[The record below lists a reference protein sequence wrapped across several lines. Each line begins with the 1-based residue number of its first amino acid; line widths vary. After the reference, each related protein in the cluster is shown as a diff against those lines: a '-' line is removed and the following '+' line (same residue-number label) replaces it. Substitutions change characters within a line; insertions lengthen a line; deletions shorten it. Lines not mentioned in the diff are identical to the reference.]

1 MATTTQYGR
10 VVYKKKDELIKAV
23 RDLHGLEIH
32 EVCIMALDIV
42 GSKGCKQFMYFMTPH
57 ERHGFIGRNYGP
69 QSDKH
74 AYEVIPE
81 MDIGHKVYIVWDID
95 RKLCMMDDTEQWMI
109 KNFQE
114 AKANIV
120 DSIMNYFAAFT
131 RDRMGIVFEPQI
143 GTNVQIAHAEEIDT
157 KPLEKLSIHVRMNI
171 LCKCWTDVK
180 TITESFIQY
189 LAIKCTPEEY
199 KLLFTV
205 KQDKNQKFVEDK
217 CIIDTSIYSK
227 FRSMRKLYQSKGTP
241 GALILLPYGA
251 SSTSPED
258 HEVIYNEHTCQVDNT
273 MDISDKPVH
282 IQGIPATDLTGLMKK
297 GPKLRLFVQRPNTKC
312 QQKKCKVPV
321 KTIDAVKEL
330 IESSEVTKNLLKHD
344 NPKVSSIERHEH
356 TVDFIF
362 SPCTGCACP
371 AKGSCHSSNRFYLQY
386 NHNFRSLKAICFN
399 EKCQAIL
406 EESPIKLPI
415 QNTMAIR
422 ETHVA
427 AYNTNTMGCM
437 HTIINWTDKY
447 TEESL
452 RSYNIYVQNEQGQH
466 PDSITCPEDPMVKS
480 ENNGHNWWEKQDIA
494 KMENT
499 HEYEN
504 GSGNNDKEVLRSMI
518 AIKAQMGLGK
528 TEQLIA
534 DLQHVPPETSMLVI
548 THSRVFSNKM
558 KAELETLNFQCY
570 LDAER
575 GQISDHRVVCCL
587 DSLPRLKLPSENGY
601 DIVIIDELLSVETRA
616 GSPFMRHDEVFAHME
631 YILRNSNTLVFMDA
645 YVDNTAC
652 YQFIKYLENL
662 RDHECRWIHNE
673 YVRPN
678 NRVCQ
683 LILNRTSKQSAGHKR
698 TAIRAIISEL
708 QAGKRVVVPSSSK
721 TFIKDLMARVA
732 KLNEDGTGKTLKVA
746 SYTADTPPEE
756 LAKAIKDPHEAWR
769 DLDLLAYSPTI
780 TSGISFKESHFDCLI
795 AYAENSAKMPLI
807 DAVLQQLFRVRC
819 LSDAPEDGHNGAN
832 MRVFLNDTRKVTP
845 SDMPLSLATIERD
858 LDRKVRYKLGAFQ
871 DGKWEIPEYLV
882 DTGDTPTVPLVY
894 KAGQLFPM
902 YDKDRL
908 SYIMLIGMIYL
919 RNKSACYYTDIMI
932 NTLRTDYGIKT
943 NVTCYNEEDADNT
956 EKAISRDANDS
967 YIVPFCNDLILPD
980 REAAEV
986 IRGTVYG
993 PEEKTDVKIINEN
1006 DGFGHWLTVPMTVLQ
1021 RSQLFTFKMAQDYY
1035 KLREPVDRRFFET
1048 FITDASTANGQKDAI
1063 ARFFAWKRFC
1073 RLRMTLQENR
1083 EIYAANLIKTARSKE
1098 RNFKLYYDTN
1108 LDKYEQMVIYGQE
1121 LLLALCGS
1129 TENTR
1134 LLDIGE
1140 HKYIMLR
1147 ETFKDR
1153 VDAYMTRVTETKF
1166 KSMVDLFEFR
1176 NTRYNSKKTLTSSQ
1190 KGVSHFIKKILLD
1203 AFNID
1208 FTEHGSRKK
1217 CIDASA
1223 WQVLKGYGVDYDEW
1237 DEQ

>member
-1 MATTTQYGR
+1 MAATTTQYGR
-10 VVYKKKDELIKAV
+10 VVYKKKDQLIKAV
-23 RDLHGLEIH
+23 RDLHGLELH
-32 EVCIMALDIV
+32 EVYILALDIV
-42 GSKGCKQFMYFMTPH
+42 GSKSCKQFIYFLNPH
-57 ERHGFIGRNYGP
+57 ERHGFISRNCGYKC
-69 QSDKH
+69 DKH

-131 RDRMGIVFEPQI
+131 KDRMGIAFEPQI

-157 KPLEKLSIHVRMNI
+157 KPPEKLSIHVRMNI

-189 LAIKCTPEEY
+189 LSNKCTPEEH

-205 KQDKNQKFVEDK
+205 KQDKNQKFVEEK

-241 GALILLPYGA
+241 GALALVPYGA

-258 HEVIYNEHTCQVDNT
+258 HEVIYNEHTCQDNDT
-273 MDISDKPVH
+273 MDISDKPIH
-282 IQGIPATDLTGLMKK
+282 IPNVPQGDVTLEKNPKTGGK
-297 GPKLRLFVQRPNTKC
+297 GAKLRITVSKHKPK
-312 QQKKCKVPV
+312 KKCKIPAG
-321 KTIDAVKEL
+321 TIDQVKNL
-330 IESSEVTKNLLKHD
+330 IESSGAIKELLKHD
-344 NPKVSSIERHEH
+344 SPTVTSIEQHEH

-362 SPCTGCACP
+362 APCTGCSCP
-371 AKGSCHSSNRFYLQY
+371 AKGSRHSSNRFYLQY
-386 NHNFRSLKAICFN
+386 DHKWRTLKARCFN
-399 EKCQAIL
+399 KNCQAIL
-406 EESPIKLPI
+406 KDCPLKLSIQDDSAIFES
-415 QNTMAIR
+415 R
-422 ETHVA
+422 A
-427 AYNTNTMGCM
+427 AMSNVNSMGCM
-437 HTIINWTDKY
+437 HSIISSEKY
-447 TEESL
+447 TAASMRPYEISKPTED
-452 RSYNIYVQNEQGQH
+452 NE
-466 PDSITCPEDPMVKS
+466 DER
-480 ENNGHNWWEKQDIA
+480 A
-494 KMENT
+494 
-499 HEYEN
+499 Y
-504 GSGNNDKEVLRSMI
+504 SGIRSMI
-518 AIKAQMGLGK
+518 AINAQMGLGK

-534 DLQHVPPETSMLVI
+534 DLQNVPPETSMLVI

-558 KAELETLNFQCY
+558 KAELEAMNFKCY

-587 DSLPRLKLPSENGY
+587 DSLPRLKLPSANGY
-601 DIVIIDELLSVETRA
+601 DIVIIDELLSVLARA
-616 GSPFMRHDEVFAHME
+616 SSNYMRHDEVYAYMD
-631 YILRNSNTLVFMDA
+631 YILRNSKQLVFMDA
-645 YVDNTAC
+645 YVDNMFC
-652 YQFIKYLENL
+652 YQFIRYLERA
-662 RDHECRWIHNE
+662 RDHECRWIHNA
-673 YVRPN
+673 YVRPS
-678 NRVCQ
+678 NRECE
-683 LILNRTSKQSAGHKR
+683 LIVNRISNQSAGHRR
-698 TAIRAIISEL
+698 TAIRAIINEL
-708 QAGKRVVVPSSSK
+708 QAGKKVVVPSSSK

-732 KLNEDGTGKTLKVA
+732 KLNEDGTGKTLRVA

-807 DAVLQQLFRVRC
+807 DAILQQLFRVRC

-832 MRVFLNDTRKVTP
+832 MRIFVNDTRKVTP

-871 DGKWEIPEYLV
+871 DGKWEIPDYLL
-882 DTGDTPTVPLVY
+882 DTGDTPTVPLIY
-894 KAGQLFPM
+894 KAGEIFPM

-919 RNKSACYYTDIMI
+919 RNKSACYYTDILI
-932 NTLRTDYGIKT
+932 NTLRTDYGIQT

-967 YIVPFCNDLILPD
+967 YIVPFCNELILPD
-980 REAAEV
+980 RETAEV
-986 IRGTVYG
+986 IRGTIYG

-1006 DGFGHWLTVPMTVLQ
+1006 DGFGHWLSVPRTVLQ

-1048 FITDASTANGQKDAI
+1048 FLIDASTANGQKDAI
-1063 ARFFAWKRFC
+1063 KRFFAWKRFC

-1083 EIYAANLIKTARSKE
+1083 EIYAANLIKTAQSKE

-1108 LDKYEQMVIYGQE
+1108 LDKYEQMIIYGQE

-1134 LLDIGE
+1134 LLDTGE

-1166 KSMVDLFEFR
+1166 KSIVDLFEFR
-1176 NTRYNSKKTLTSSQ
+1176 ITRYNSKKTLTTSQ
-1190 KGVSHFIKKILLD
+1190 KGVSHFVKNILSD
-1203 AFNID
+1203 AFNIN

-1217 CIDASA
+1217 CIDASG
-1223 WQVLKGYGVDYDEW
+1223 WQVLKVYGVDYDEW